1 MGNQTKLLSLPSWQK
16 NLEHLLVTTYK
27 PSPRKAQPQKGRI
40 ITAAIHHIDETSVKT
55 LGQFDTIID
64 VRSPAEF
71 AQDHIP
77 GAINLP
83 VLNDTERAEVGTLY
97 KQVSR
102 FKARRLGAAY
112 VARNVARHLDTALA
126 DKPKNFH
133 PLIYCWR
140 GGMRSNAMATIL
152 AQVGWHT
159 GLLSG
164 GYKTW
169 RRSVVT
175 ALRDS
180 DAPLPL
186 ILLDGQTGTA
196 KSDVLRALNDV
207 QILDLEHHANHRGS
221 VFGGFFDNPQPDQKL
236 FESLLWYDLQHH
248 DLSKP
253 ILVEA
258 ESNRIGRC
266 EIPKRIWTAMRAA
279 PRVTLTAPIASRA
292 EYLLT
297 AYADIIVDDLIVQ
310 DAISR
315 LRAFHSKETL
325 AKWQAMAEV
334 GAYRDLAAELMRV
347 HYDPLYSRGR
357 KKDAPVTLAH
367 IALPDLSGA
376 TIETVAKEIALVLS
390 KAQNKEDV
398 HG

>member
-1 MGNQTKLLSLPSWQK
+1 
-16 NLEHLLVTTYK
+16 
-27 PSPRKAQPQKGRI
+27 
-40 ITAAIHHIDETSVKT
+40 
-55 LGQFDTIID
+55 
-64 VRSPAEF
+64 VRSPSEF
-71 AQDHIP
+71 AEDHIP

-83 VLNDTERAEVGTLY
+83 VLDDKERAEVGTLY

-126 DKPKNFH
+126 DKPKDFH

-152 AQVGWHT
+152 TQVGWRT

-169 RRSVVT
+169 RRSVVE

-196 KSDVLRALNDV
+196 KSDILRALNDV

-221 VFGGFFDNPQPDQKL
+221 VFGGFFNNPQPDQKL
-236 FESLLWYDLQHH
+236 FESLLWYDIQHR

-266 EIPKRIWTAMRAA
+266 EIPKRIWNAMRTA
-279 PRVTLTAPIASRA
+279 PRVTLTAPIAARA

-297 AYADIIVDDLIVQ
+297 AYADIITDNQTVQ
-310 DAISR
+310 EAISR
-315 LRAFHSKETL
+315 LRTFHSKETL
-325 AKWQAMAEV
+325 AKWHNLADD
-334 GAYRDLAAELMRV
+334 GNYRDLAEELMRV

-357 KKDAPVTLAH
+357 KKNASGTLAQ
-367 IALPDLSGA
+367 IALSDLSGA
-376 TIETVAKEIALVLS
+376 TFDTVAKEIALVLS
-390 KAQNKEDV
+390 KAQNKEDF